1 MRVARLP
8 YTCLVFAHLLLFV
21 LWLGGDVGVYT
32 LGRHFRMR
40 TRYSIEQR
48 LALLKLLL
56 AVDMVPRTAWA
67 LMVPMSL
74 SVVAA
79 GGYWAVPRWGLALAW
94 MVGLL
99 WTGLVWDAHINEQ
112 TLRAARERRVE
123 FGLKIA
129 LALFYLWLGG
139 TSLATGAPLTGAWLG
154 AKALLF
160 GLIFGAAMMI
170 DVAYRPVGA
179 QLGRL
184 LREGSSDATEMPL
197 LATMNRA
204 RLWVWTVYLLL
215 LVTAYL
221 GVAKPF

>member
-1 MRVARLP
+1 VARLP

-79 GGYWAVPRWGLALAW
+79 GAYWAVPRWGLALAW

>member
-1 MRVARLP
+1 VARLP

>member
-1 MRVARLP
+1 VARLP

-170 DVAYRPVGA
+170 DAAYRPVGA

>member
-170 DVAYRPVGA
+170 DAAYRPVGA

>member
-1 MRVARLP
+1 MTVARLP
-8 YTCLVFAHLLLFV
+8 YSCLVFAHLLLFV

-40 TRYSIEQR
+40 TRYTIEQR
-48 LALLKLLL
+48 LALLKLLV
-56 AVDMVPRTAWA
+56 AIDMVPRTAWA
-67 LMVPMSL
+67 LMVPVSL

-79 GGYWAVPRWGLALAW
+79 GGYWAVPHSVLVPAW
-94 MVGLL
+94 IVGLF
-99 WTGLVWDAHINEQ
+99 WTGLVWDAHSHEQ
-112 TLRAARERRVE
+112 TPRAARERRIE
-123 FGLKIA
+123 FWLKIA

-139 TSLATGAPLTGAWLG
+139 ASLATGWPLPGHWLA
-154 AKALLF
+154 AKALAF
-160 GLIFGAAMMI
+160 GVIFGAAMMI

-184 LREGSSDATEMPL
+184 LREGSSDATELPL
-197 LATMNRA
+197 LATMNRT

-215 LVTAYL
+215 LVTAFL

>member
-1 MRVARLP
+1 VAQLP
-8 YTCLVFAHLLLFV
+8 YSCLVFAHLLLFV

-40 TRYSIEQR
+40 NRYSIEQR
-48 LALLKLLL
+48 LALLKLLV
-56 AVDMVPRTAWA
+56 AIDMVPRTAWA
-67 LMVPMSL
+67 LMVPVSL

-79 GGYWAVPRWGLALAW
+79 GGYWAVPHGLLPLAW
-94 MVGLL
+94 VVGLL
-99 WTGLVWDAHINEQ
+99 WTGLVWDAHSHEQ
-112 TLRAARERRVE
+112 TPRAARERRIE
-123 FGLKIA
+123 FWLKIA

-139 TSLATGAPLTGAWLG
+139 ASLATGWPLPARWLA
-154 AKALLF
+154 AKALAF

-197 LATMNRA
+197 LATMNRT
-204 RLWVWTVYLLL
+204 RVWVWTVYLLL
-215 LVTAYL
+215 LVTAFL

>member
-1 MRVARLP
+1 
-8 YTCLVFAHLLLFV
+8 
-21 LWLGGDVGVYT
+21 
-32 LGRHFRMR
+32 
-40 TRYSIEQR
+40 
-48 LALLKLLL
+48 
-56 AVDMVPRTAWA
+56 MVPRTAWA

-170 DVAYRPVGA
+170 DAAYRPVGA